1 MCVCTYIFYFVYL
14 KFIHDILWN
23 RFYRLF
29 LLYSHRFPE
38 EKLSAKKIY
47 YCVFGLWV
55 EGRFLRLFNKNF
67 PRHLSKRA
75 ANPFTSSLVIPI
87 LQANVKYGCVYS
99 FVDCPQQRKVQVPM
113 VFVDFLST
121 TRVPAGINVYT
132 RNFLI
137 VG

>member
-1 MCVCTYIFYFVYL
+1 M
-14 KFIHDILWN
+14 
-23 RFYRLF
+23 
-29 LLYSHRFPE
+29 
-38 EKLSAKKIY
+38 
-47 YCVFGLWV
+47 
-55 EGRFLRLFNKNF
+55 RLFNKNF
-67 PRHLSKRA
+67 PKHLSKRA
-75 ANPFTSSLVIPI
+75 ANPFTSSFVIPI

-137 VG
+137 VISQEIPHSKGSILKTYHLRHA